1 MTLNPD
7 RRYLENSE
15 EADAL
20 RAARRVSVL
29 GSLGALVLGFGLISL
44 LIYGPLSETGV
55 SELTATA
62 PMTVP
67 HVPTPEAP
75 AP

>member
-1 MTLNPD
+1 MTPNPD

-15 EADAL
+15 EADAI
-20 RAARRVSVL
+20 RAVRRVSIM
-29 GSLGALVLGFGLISL
+29 GSLAALLLGFGLISL
-44 LIYGPLSETGV
+44 LIYGPLSDAGI

-62 PMTVP
+62 PITVP
-67 HVPTPEAP
+67 HVPTPNAP